1 MIRVQGRAEPV
12 PSSTVVSL
20 LVTLQRHGVPID
32 TVCGGRAQCG
42 RCLVR
47 ILAGSERM
55 NRPAAAELRRLE
67 SLGAGPDHRLAC
79 QSYTRGD
86 LEIQIV
92 NPDASTR

>member
-1 MIRVQGRAEPV
+1 MIRVQGRAQPV
-12 PSSTVVSL
+12 PSSPVVSL

-47 ILAGSERM
+47 VLSGSERM

-67 SLGAGPDHRLAC
+67 SLGAGPDYRLAC

>member
-1 MIRVQGRAEPV
+1 MIRVQGRAQQV
-12 PSSTVVSL
+12 PSSPMVSL

-42 RCLVR
+42 RCLVKV
-47 ILAGSERM
+47 LAGSERM
-55 NRPAAAELRRLE
+55 NRPSAAEQRRLQ
-67 SLGAGPDHRLAC
+67 SLGAGPDYRLAC

-92 NPDASTR
+92 NPDASGR